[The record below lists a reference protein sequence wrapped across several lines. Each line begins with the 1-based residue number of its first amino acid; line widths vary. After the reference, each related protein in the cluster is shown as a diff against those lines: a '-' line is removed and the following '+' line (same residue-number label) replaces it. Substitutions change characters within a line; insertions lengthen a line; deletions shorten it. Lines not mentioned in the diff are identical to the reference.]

1 MAAYSPGRT
10 NTWICYIFLIVE
22 HNGVHSVTFG
32 PPSLTW
38 RVLWNRVCRSFR
50 PSFHL
55 FGHFRGIVSLVFS
68 KFWHDARNQYEVVRD
83 RAGFS
88 RKKMFA
94 PKIGKVG
101 QKQGLLNIV
110 KNFVIIFLLNLL
122 YNESV
127 YYLLYPCT
135 NPTIFGKI
143 LVPQI
148 WTKMFS
154 TNQITGSTISPEQI
168 NEIARFFYL
177 LIQIHMN

>member
-1 MAAYSPGRT
+1 
-10 NTWICYIFLIVE
+10 
-22 HNGVHSVTFG
+22 
-32 PPSLTW
+32 
-38 RVLWNRVCRSFR
+38 
-50 PSFHL
+50 
-55 FGHFRGIVSLVFS
+55 
-68 KFWHDARNQYEVVRD
+68 
-83 RAGFS
+83 
-88 RKKMFA
+88 MFA

-101 QKQGLLNIV
+101 QKQGLLNIM
-110 KNFVIIFLLNLL
+110 KNFVINFLLNLL
-122 YNESV
+122 YNENV